1 VVTIEIK
8 CSLVAPQYVLPEL
21 GMDQVL
27 CKLQI
32 YSTDAGGPADSVVGT
47 SLQTNVRV

>member
-8 CSLVAPQYVLPEL
+8 CTLVAPLYVLPEL

-32 YSTDAGGPADSVVGT
+32 YSADAGAPVDSVVHSG
-47 SLQTNVRV
+47 QA

>member
-1 VVTIEIK
+1 MVTMEIK

-32 YSTDAGGPADSVVGT
+32 YSTEARAPANSVAGT
-47 SLQTNVRV
+47 SLQT